1 MTLVAVPLFA
11 ASPATAMTSSNVH
24 VVSPTGTYF
33 TFDEVTGPETINVS
47 GTSNGAPGEKID
59 INCYA
64 GNKRSSLAQEIT
76 LGAGGS
82 FSFSGSFFT
91 ITKQTCV
98 LRAVPHK
105 DTALLPPGSP
115 TPFTGPT
122 LAIGRRQD
130 AAVESGLNKG
140 TLLLYYIYAP
150 QLGGAFDYRSL
161 GDCSILDS
169 YTFDPTTFAPSR
181 LDACN
186 ATFWWQN
193 GASGL
198 PGIAEPKRSEL
209 QVDGVNAY
217 LPGNADEL
225 FKGAEN
231 NPGYPSLKYRYEIEP
246 ATGNLLLE
254 ESDQLVKCAP
264 QPTVYPPTPSSCS
277 SFVPTGVEAYMG
289 ITQGQGGRAAAVTQW
304 FYSTDGAPHQL
315 DLLEQN
321 QFEHVNEDGELEF
334 PWTGEGLTSYATA
347 GQQLPAAPSSPGSF
361 FVKGSESALDGSEQS
376 PQGAVTFS
384 NPPEGETIVGST
396 LNEVSW
402 VNLHY
407 QRTVPATGAIALGF
421 TYSTAFA
428 RAEVERLAA
437 AAQAA
442 YVPSVAISAPANGT
456 STSQSQV
463 TISGTASDQT
473 ALSSLVV
480 NGTSVAVE
488 EGAWSTNVP
497 LKVGSNTITAVVT
510 NVFGHTAQA
519 QTTITYVPAALAPTK
534 ATAGGAKADPRGVR
548 FTLTCQAPAGTTCNG
563 VATLTSTEQRR
574 GKRVIAIS
582 ARRHRKRP
590 QPVLKRVPVIVG
602 EQTFAIPAGQTVSV
616 SVSLNKAG
624 RNLLSRFHK
633 LPVTLAV
640 MMRNGAS
647 AAPTLIDQSRLV
659 IKPAPKQH
667 KPRRHHRKHPR
678 RSGRHH

>member
-1 MTLVAVPLFA
+1 MTG
-11 ASPATAMTSSNVH
+11 SNVH
-24 VVSPTGTYF
+24 VESPTGTYL
-33 TFDEVTGPETINVS
+33 TFDEVTGTETIKVT
-47 GTSNGAPGEKID
+47 GTSNGAAGEKAD

-64 GNKRSSLAQEIT
+64 GNKRSSLAQDIT

-105 DTALLPPGSP
+105 DTALLPPGSA
-115 TPFTGPT
+115 TGFTGPT

-130 AAVESGLNKG
+130 AGVESGPNKG
-140 TLLLYYIYAP
+140 TLLLYYIYAA

-193 GASGL
+193 GAVGL
-198 PGIAEPKRSEL
+198 PGVAPPTESEVR
-209 QVDGVNAY
+209 VDGVNAY
-217 LPGNADEL
+217 LPGNAGEL

-231 NPGYPSLKYRYEIEP
+231 NPGFPSLKYRYEIEP

-254 ESDQLVKCAP
+254 ESDQLVRCAP
-264 QPTVYPPTPSSCS
+264 QPTVYPPTPTSCS

-289 ITQGQGGRAAAVTQW
+289 ITQGQGGRVAAVTQW

-321 QFEHVNEDGELEF
+321 QFEHVNEDGALEF
-334 PWTGEGLTSYATA
+334 PWTGEGLTSYGTA
-347 GQQLPAAPSSPGSF
+347 GQQLPPAPSSPGSF
-361 FVKGSESALDGSEQS
+361 FVKGSESVPDGREQS
-376 PQGAVTFS
+376 PQGEVTFS

-396 LNEVSW
+396 LNEASW

-407 QRTVPATGAIALGF
+407 RRTVPASGAIALGF
-421 TYSTAFA
+421 TYSTGFV

-442 YVPSVAISAPANGT
+442 YVPSVAIGAPANGD
-456 STSQSQV
+456 SSSQPQV

-473 ALSSLVV
+473 ALNSLVV
-480 NGTSVAVE
+480 NGTSVQVAE
-488 EGAWSTNVP
+488 DGTWSATVP
-497 LKVGSNTITAVVT
+497 LNVGSNTITAVAT

-519 QTTITYVPAALAPTK
+519 QIGVTYVPVPVVLAPSK
-534 ATAGGAKADPRGVR
+534 ATASHPKAGPRGVR
-548 FTLTCQAPAGTTCNG
+548 FTLSCQAPPGATCNG

-574 GKRVIAIS
+574 GKRVLAIS
-582 ARRHRKRP
+582 ARRHHKRTK
-590 QPVLKRVPVIVG
+590 PVVERVQVVVG
-602 EQTFAIPAGQTVSV
+602 KQSFAIPAGQTQSV
-616 SVSLNKAG
+616 FVSLNKAG
-624 RNLLSRFHK
+624 LTLLSRFHK
-633 LPVTLAV
+633 LPVTLSV
-640 MMRNGAS
+640 SLTNGAS
-647 AAPTLIDQSRLV
+647 ATPTLIERSKLV
-659 IKPAPKQH
+659 IKPAARH
-667 KPRRHHRKHPR
+667 KPHHHRKPRR
-678 RSGRHH
+678 RSGRHR

>member
-1 MTLVAVPLFA
+1 
-11 ASPATAMTSSNVH
+11 MTSSNVQ
-24 VVSPTGTYF
+24 VTSPTGTYI
-33 TFDEVTGPETINVS
+33 TFDEVTGAGTMNVT

-64 GNKRSSLAQEIT
+64 GNKRSSLAQEVT

-82 FSFSGSFFT
+82 FSYSGSFFT

-105 DTALLPPGSP
+105 DTVLLPPGSP
-115 TPFTGPT
+115 TSFTGPT

-130 AAVESGLNKG
+130 AAVESGANKG
-140 TLLLYYIYAP
+140 TLLLYYIFAP

-186 ATFWWQN
+186 ATFWWEN
-193 GASGL
+193 GAFGL
-198 PGIAEPKRSEL
+198 PGVAAPTRSEL

-217 LPGNADEL
+217 LPGNAGEL

-231 NPGYPSLKYRYEIEP
+231 NPGFPSLKYRYEIEP

-254 ESDQLVKCAP
+254 ESDQLVRCAP
-264 QPTVYPPTPSSCS
+264 QPTVYPPTPASCS

-304 FYSTDGAPHQL
+304 FYSTDGATHQL

-334 PWTGEGLTSYATA
+334 PWTGEGLTSYGTA

-361 FVKGSESALDGSEQS
+361 FVKGSESVPDGSEQS
-376 PQGAVTFS
+376 PQGEVTFS

-396 LNEVSW
+396 LNEASW

-407 QRTVPATGAIALGF
+407 HRAVPASGAIALGF
-421 TYSTAFA
+421 TYSTGFA

-442 YVPSVAISAPANGT
+442 YVPSVAISAPANGA
-456 STSQSQV
+456 SSSQSQV

-480 NGTSVAVE
+480 NGTSVQVAE
-488 EGAWSTNVP
+488 DGTWSATVP
-497 LKVGSNTITAVVT
+497 LNVGSNTITALAT

-519 QTTITYVPAALAPTK
+519 QISVAYVPVVLAVSGK
-534 ATAGGAKADPRGVR
+534 ATASGVKAGPRGVR
-548 FTLTCQAPAGTTCNG
+548 FALTCQAPPGATCNG
-563 VATLTSTEQRR
+563 VATLTSTERRR
-574 GKRVIAIS
+574 GKRVLAIS
-582 ARRHRKRP
+582 ARRHRKHR
-590 QPVLKRVPVIVG
+590 QPVITRVPVVVG
-602 EQTFAIPAGQTVSV
+602 QQSFAIPGGQTQSV
-616 SVSLNKAG
+616 FVSLNKAG
-624 RNLLSRFHK
+624 LTLLSRFHQ
-633 LPVTLAV
+633 LPVTLSV
-640 MMRNGAS
+640 KMTNGAS
-647 AAPTLIDQSRLV
+647 GTPTLIERSKLV
-659 IKPAPKQH
+659 IKPAPKH
-667 KPRRHHRKHPR
+667 KPHRHHRKPRRH
-678 RSGRHH
+678 SGRHR